1 MTDSQAPA
9 QTAEIPATP
18 PAEPAPALQ
27 PGFLTWLGRRP
38 YSLLALLGFLLWL
51 PGILSLPPLDR
62 DESRFAQASRQMV
75 ESGDP
80 VDIRLGQVPRYK
92 KPIGIY
98 WLQSA
103 STAVSSIFVHGDTQK
118 IWTYRL
124 PSLLGAIAAS
134 WLTLWCALALASAPV
149 ALVAGLLMLGSV
161 LLSAEATIATTD
173 AVLLACTLALQGVLL
188 RVYRAARDPN
198 APQPSNR
205 LVTLGWVACA
215 AGILVKFPIVPGVA
229 LVTILGLIV
238 WDGIEAR
245 RAGTDIRQS
254 WQWLTRLQARR
265 GLILTV
271 LLVLP
276 WLIAITI
283 QSQGA
288 FFEQSLGNDF
298 AAKLAGGQES
308 HGMPPGYFLLLAAAT
323 FFPAI
328 LFVAPGILTGVV
340 RRNEPAI
347 RFLLVWA
354 GAWWLLVEAVPT
366 KLPHYILSSY
376 PALAILAAL
385 FILTP
390 APDAAWLPRWLK
402 VARWIAAVQFAVG
415 AAVLTAGPFL
425 LPKMFGNGDVWWLM
439 ALAATGA
446 VLSLTALI
454 LALRQVHVWAMMT
467 AFVAMLVFVPTLLA
481 GVAPR
486 LDQIWVTEN
495 LKPLVAAASR
505 PGDPPLALAGY
516 QEPSMLFAFGKD
528 TKLADGA
535 GAADAGAASGGLAL
549 VEDEALGD
557 FLARLA
563 ELQADATMV
572 GDLRGFNYSRGRKV
586 HVSLYRVTRMYGP
599 R

>member
-1 MTDSQAPA
+1 M
-9 QTAEIPATP
+9 
-18 PAEPAPALQ
+18 
-27 PGFLTWLGRRP
+27 
-38 YSLLALLGFLLWL
+38 
-51 PGILSLPPLDR
+51 
-62 DESRFAQASRQMV
+62 
-75 ESGDP
+75 
-80 VDIRLGQVPRYK
+80 
-92 KPIGIY
+92 
-98 WLQSA
+98 
-103 STAVSSIFVHGDTQK
+103 
-118 IWTYRL
+118 
-124 PSLLGAIAAS
+124 
-134 WLTLWCALALASAPV
+134 
-149 ALVAGLLMLGSV
+149 
-161 LLSAEATIATTD
+161 
-173 AVLLACTLALQGVLL
+173 
-188 RVYRAARDPN
+188 
-198 APQPSNR
+198 
-205 LVTLGWVACA
+205 
-215 AGILVKFPIVPGVA
+215 
-229 LVTILGLIV
+229 
-238 WDGIEAR
+238 
-245 RAGTDIRQS
+245 
-254 WQWLTRLQARR
+254 
-265 GLILTV
+265 
-271 LLVLP
+271 
-276 WLIAITI
+276 
-283 QSQGA
+283 
-288 FFEQSLGNDF
+288 
-298 AAKLAGGQES
+298 
-308 HGMPPGYFLLLAAAT
+308 
-323 FFPAI
+323 
-328 LFVAPGILTGVV
+328 
-340 RRNEPAI
+340 
-347 RFLLVWA
+347 
-354 GAWWLLVEAVPT
+354 
-366 KLPHYILSSY
+366 
-376 PALAILAAL
+376 
-385 FILTP
+385 